1 METLTGTL
9 LERVDEL
16 IEGPRSQQPL
26 LSTTATSVAIAEL
39 MARNERLEQALRE
52 IALEV
57 QRLSAS
63 RES

>member
-16 IEGPRSQQPL
+16 IEGRRGHQPL

>member
-1 METLTGTL
+1 METVTGTL

-16 IEGPRSQQPL
+16 IEAQKSHQPL

-39 MARNERLEQALRE
+39 IARSEGLEQALRE
-52 IALEV
+52 IAAEV
-57 QRLSAS
+57 QTLSVL